1 MIHPSYVELMD
12 VVNHE
17 VEKTGEDPVV
27 NSRYSIVCATAKRA
41 REIIDGDEPLVREKS
56 NKPLSVA
63 VDELYSGELKILT
76 EDEVQA
82 GESLREVYEK
92 KLSELEET
100 EKEIREIEKSKRAE
114 EMAMRAAAEE
124 SLMAEGQSEAEV
136 LEIDSEEEAEEAD
149 FNDELEVE
157 PEDEGADE

>member
-82 GESLREVYEK
+82 GESLKEVYEE
-92 KLSELEET
+92 KLSELKET
-100 EKEIREIEKSKRAE
+100 EKEIREIEKAKRAE
-114 EMAMRAAAEE
+114 EMAQRAAAEE
-124 SLMAEGQSEAEV
+124 MLMAEGQNSEEV
-136 LEIDSEEEAEEAD
+136 LELDSEAEEAD
-149 FNDELEVE
+149 FNDEFEVE
-157 PEDEGADE
+157 PEAEGADE

>member
-41 REIIDGDEPLVREKS
+41 REIIDGDEPLVRERS

-76 EDEVQA
+76 EDEVKE
-82 GESLREVYEK
+82 GEDVRSVYEE
-92 KLSELEET
+92 KLSEL
-100 EKEIREIEKSKRAE
+100 RELRRELDGLPSGTDGCRA
-114 EMAMRAAAEE
+114 
-124 SLMAEGQSEAEV
+124 V
-136 LEIDSEEEAEEAD
+136 
-149 FNDELEVE
+149 
-157 PEDEGADE
+157 